1 MKKVSSKYRELVDS
15 YLQYALFIDIAVI
28 GILWL
33 LNSKVHLF
41 EFEFEFKS
49 KTEHLSLIENIIGAS
64 ISLAGF
70 ILASLTIIVAIR
82 SNILSKQPESS
93 ENPLELF
100 FASGTYKAIVKVFK
114 IAITEL
120 VLCFIVSYII
130 TISSANLENNF
141 LFKSLI
147 GLIYL
152 VSVSTMRSL
161 FVLFLLIDV
170 DGK

>member
-1 MKKVSSKYRELVDS
+1 MTKISDKYRELVDS

-33 LNSKVHLF
+33 LNSKVHLITF
-41 EFEFEFKS
+41 EIKS
-49 KTEHLSLIENIIGAS
+49 KIEHLSLVENIIGAS

-82 SNILSKQPESS
+82 SNILSKKPENS
-93 ENPLELF
+93 ETPLELF
-100 FASGTYKAIVKVFK
+100 FSTGTYRAIVKVFK
-114 IAITEL
+114 IAIIEL
-120 VLCFIVSYII
+120 VFCFIISYIL
-130 TISSANLENNF
+130 TLSSANLENDF
-141 LFKSLI
+141 LFKCLI
-147 GLIYL
+147 SLIYL
-152 VSVSTMRSL
+152 VSVSTLRSL

>member
-33 LNSKVHLF
+33 LNSKVHL
-41 EFEFEFKS
+41 FEFEFKS

-82 SNILSKQPESS
+82 SNILSKQPENS

-130 TISSANLENNF
+130 TISSTNLENDF

>member
-1 MKKVSSKYRELVDS
+1 MTKISDRYRELVDS

-28 GILWL
+28 GILWF
-33 LNSKVHLF
+33 LNSKVDLIN
-41 EFEFEFKS
+41 FEFKN
-49 KTEHLSLIENIIGAS
+49 KIEHLSIVENIIGAS

-82 SNILSKQPESS
+82 SNILSKQPENS

-114 IAITEL
+114 IAIIEL
-120 VLCFIVSYII
+120 LFCFIASYIL
-130 TISSANLENNF
+130 TISSANLDNDF

>member
-1 MKKVSSKYRELVDS
+1 MTKISDKYRELVDS
-15 YLQYALFIDIAVI
+15 YLQYALLIDIAVI
-28 GILWL
+28 GILWF
-33 LNSKVHLF
+33 LNSKVNLF
-41 EFEFEFKS
+41 DFEFKS
-49 KTEHLSLIENIIGAS
+49 KIEHLNLVENIIGAS

-82 SNILSKQPESS
+82 SNILSKQPENS

-100 FASGTYKAIVKVFK
+100 FASGIYKAIVKVFK
-114 IAITEL
+114 IAIIEL
-120 VLCFIVSYII
+120 VFCFIISYVL
-130 TISSANLENNF
+130 TISSANLENDF